1 MPVPPVIVVSTSPSK
16 SSALPI
22 TFNVT
27 LAVLITLS
35 ALVSSPIMS
44 TVVALV

>member
-27 LAVLITLS
+27 FAVLITLS
-35 ALVSSPIMS
+35 AFVSSPIMS